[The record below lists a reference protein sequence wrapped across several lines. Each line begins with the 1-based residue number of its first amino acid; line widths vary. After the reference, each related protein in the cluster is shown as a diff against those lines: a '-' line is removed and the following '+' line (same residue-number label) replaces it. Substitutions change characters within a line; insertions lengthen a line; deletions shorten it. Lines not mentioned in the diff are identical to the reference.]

1 MAAVHLSVSAL
12 PRPGV
17 RDGLVEVVERKG
29 LGHPDTI
36 ADALAEEFGIA
47 LCRAYRER
55 FGAVLHHNVDK
66 VLLRGGTSRP
76 AFGGGRVLE
85 PIEIYL
91 AGRATRS
98 HRGVDVPV
106 DEIAHA
112 TATEWLKTH
121 LHALEPDRH
130 VRLHCL
136 IRPGSADLV
145 ELFLRQQRS
154 GAPLANDTSCGV
166 GFAPETPLERA
177 VLAVERRLNAADLKA
192 LNPEIGEDVKVMGV
206 RRGDTLDLTVACAF
220 VDRFVSDRDAYLAGC
235 EHVAEI
241 AREAARQVT
250 GRDAVV
256 RVNAGDDPG
265 SDSFYLT
272 VTGTSA
278 ESGDDGQAGRGN
290 RVNGLITPNRPMTLE
305 SVAGKNPITH
315 VGKLYNV
322 AAREMAGRVVS
333 QIDEVDE
340 AEVCL
345 VSQIGRPVQEPWI
358 ADARI
363 ACGERPAA
371 ELAPRVEEIVRAG
384 LAELPGLWERLLE
397 RALPLY

>member
-1 MAAVHLSVSAL
+1 MDDIRLSVSAL

-17 RDGLVEVVERKG
+17 GDAPVEVVERKG

-66 VLLRGGTSRP
+66 VLLRAGASQP
-76 AFGGGRVLE
+76 AFGGGRVVE

-98 HRGVDVPV
+98 HRGIDIPV
-106 DEIAHA
+106 DEIARA
-112 TATEWLKTH
+112 TARDWLKAH
-121 LHALEPDRH
+121 LHALDADRD

-136 IRPGSADLV
+136 IRPGSAELV

-154 GAPLANDTSCGV
+154 GTPLANDTSCGV
-166 GFAPETPLERA
+166 GFAPQTPLERS
-177 VLAVERRLNAADLKA
+177 VLAVEGCLNAADLKTSR
-192 LNPEIGEDVKVMGV
+192 PEIGEDVKVMGV
-206 RRGDTLDLTVACAF
+206 RRGDELDLTVACAF
-220 VDRFVSDRDAYLAGC
+220 VDRFVPDRDAYLAGR
-235 EHVAEI
+235 ERVAALARQA
-241 AREAARQVT
+241 AREGGIDAR
-250 GRDAVV
+250 V
-256 RVNAGDDPG
+256 RVNAGDDPDG
-265 SDSFYLT
+265 DSFYLT

-278 ESGDDGQAGRGN
+278 EAGDDGQAGRGN
-290 RVNGLITPNRPMTLE
+290 RANGLITPYRPMTLE

-322 AAREMAGRVVS
+322 AAREIAESLVA
-333 QIDEVDE
+333 QIDGLAE
-340 AEVCL
+340 AEVFL
-345 VSQIGRPVQEPWI
+345 VSRIGRPVREPWI

-363 ACGERPAA
+363 ACGERPVA
-371 ELAPRVEEIVRAG
+371 ELAPRVEEVVRAG
-384 LAELPGLWERLLE
+384 LAQLPGLWERLLE